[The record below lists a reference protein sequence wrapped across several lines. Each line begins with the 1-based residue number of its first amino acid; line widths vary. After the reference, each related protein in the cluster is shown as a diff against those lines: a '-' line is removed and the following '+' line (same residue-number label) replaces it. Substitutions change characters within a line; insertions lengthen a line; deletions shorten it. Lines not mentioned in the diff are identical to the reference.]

1 MKKKFKLNW
10 SARSHNFLKQE
21 KKAVLDVMTHA
32 DPLTQGKYLAKFE
45 NDFKK
50 YLKSKGEAF
59 GVTSGASAIELA
71 AACLDLKPN
80 DEIIIPAHTY
90 CATALPFTRYKAKII
105 WADIDLDTMSI
116 SCEQIRKLIS
126 KKTKAIIAVHLY
138 GNLCNMSELL
148 EISTKYGIP
157 LIEDSAEAIGS
168 TYNGQKAGSIGKFG
182 TFSFHGTKTITT
194 GEGGMFVTN
203 DSNLYKHV
211 LTLSNHGRSVDQTKQ
226 FWPDMVGFKYKMSN
240 IQAAIGCGQVERIDE
255 LTAKKKKILK
265 TYKHAFSE
273 YEGVKLNPEPKN
285 VSNGAWMPTIYFDKK
300 LGITSENLQKEF
312 HKNNI
317 DARVFFWPL
326 SSLPFFK
333 DANQPNNIFSNEIP
347 KTSINLPSYHDM
359 TEEEME
365 RVINVCKCAYNKT
378 T

>member
-1 MKKKFKLNW
+1 MKSRIFYTKPSITSLEV
-10 SARSHNFLKQE
+10 SYARDAAENGWGDKCYE
-21 KKAVLDVMTHA
+21 YVER
-32 DPLTQGKYLAKFE
+32 FE
-45 NDFKK
+45 NLFKEHLGCS
-50 YLKSKGEAF
+50 YAIS
-59 GVTSGASAIELA
+59 TSSCTGAIHMGLA
-71 AACLDLKPN
+71 ALGIKSGDEVILADTNWIASVAPVVHLGAKPIFVDILQDSWCLDPELV
-80 DEIIIPAHTY
+80 E
-90 CATALPFTRYKAKII
+90 KAI
-105 WADIDLDTMSI
+105 T
-116 SCEQIRKLIS
+116 